1 MRIAICDDEEK
12 FRVQEKNLVDRLSGS
27 LDVVVDAFE
36 DGRDLLKRFDSNGIT
51 LAKEIRK
58 RTGQVQIVFL
68 TGHVE
73 YAIEGYEVNALRY
86 LTKPVNEE
94 KLKEVLRHVMDQ
106 NVQGKQL
113 ILREDGEDLV
123 LNVSDIYYMEAQNQY
138 VMIYASDG
146 EHLIRANIGDFEEQ
160 LKNDGF
166 YRIHRGY
173 LVSLAKVKKLLKGEV
188 SLEYHKN
195 AVTLPVSRSNVKPLK
210 EALYAFVEKAAF

>member
-1 MRIAICDDEEK
+1 MNINDN
-12 FRVQEKNLVDRLSGS
+12 V
-27 LDVVVDAFE
+27 
-36 DGRDLLKRFDSNGIT
+36 
-51 LAKEIRK
+51 
-58 RTGQVQIVFL
+58 
-68 TGHVE
+68 
-73 YAIEGYEVNALRY
+73 
-86 LTKPVNEE
+86 E

-106 NVQGKQL
+106 NIQGKQL